1 MKTILTG
8 RMLIKALFQRRSTP
22 VFKTTSSQKEPK
34 TVKASIAM
42 YPNLATPNLL
52 INPFGRVGY
61 KGVRHEIW

>member
-1 MKTILTG
+1 MALTG
-8 RMLIKALFQRRSTP
+8 RMLMSALFQRRRTP
-22 VFKTTSSQKEPK
+22 VFKTTSSQNEPQ

-42 YPNLATPNLL
+42 YPNFSTLNLL